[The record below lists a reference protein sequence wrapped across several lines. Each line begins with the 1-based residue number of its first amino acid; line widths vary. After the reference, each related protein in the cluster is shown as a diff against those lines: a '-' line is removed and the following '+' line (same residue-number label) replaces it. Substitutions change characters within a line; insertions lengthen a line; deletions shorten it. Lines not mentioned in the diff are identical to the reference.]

1 MHLCR
6 SRCSDRQAHE
16 AVCQLA
22 GLIKLR
28 AVGKDKT
35 PFSPPG
41 KAYTSRR
48 THRSEKRS
56 LMENE
61 RPELPIPPEV
71 RRRLDTWRTLWRV
84 FLWLHYSLGVVGV
97 LSSALAAA
105 LPVSW
110 LVTLFAVLSACCFAV
125 IGFVSPERR
134 YLGLIRAWRTLDFAA
149 TQYKNGLLS
158 LEELFGVAQA
168 M

>member
-1 MHLCR
+1 
-6 SRCSDRQAHE
+6 
-16 AVCQLA
+16 
-22 GLIKLR
+22 
-28 AVGKDKT
+28 
-35 PFSPPG
+35 
-41 KAYTSRR
+41 
-48 THRSEKRS
+48 
-56 LMENE
+56 MENE

-71 RRRLDTWRTLWRV
+71 RRRLDTWRPLWRV
-84 FLWLHYSLGVVGV
+84 FLWLHYTLGVVGV

-110 LVTLFAVLSACCFAV
+110 LVTLFAVVSACCFAM

-158 LEELFGVAQA
+158 LEELLAWLKRREEVATAFYARASVGTIGPPPSESSRTSEEIAYSAFRITTWTNRSFGEGALWR
-168 M
+168 

>member
-1 MHLCR
+1 
-6 SRCSDRQAHE
+6 
-16 AVCQLA
+16 
-22 GLIKLR
+22 
-28 AVGKDKT
+28 
-35 PFSPPG
+35 
-41 KAYTSRR
+41 
-48 THRSEKRS
+48 
-56 LMENE
+56 MENE

-71 RRRLDTWRTLWRV
+71 RRRLDTWRPLWRA

-158 LEELFGVAQA
+158 LEELLAWLKRCEEVATEPSMHELPLEQLGLLHLKA
-168 M
+168 PERAKKSLFSLPNNNLD